1 MATGEFSQ
9 TPWRY
14 RRKVLSNKTFEE
26 EFKMSR
32 NTLFSILSLVIVLSM
47 LAGCGAAPEP
57 EVIIQTVEVE
67 KEVIKEVEKIVTQVV
82 EVEKEV
88 IVEVTP
94 SPEFM
99 EDVTLVYWSDPRFTL
114 VKGKED
120 QTQVVGDYEMLL
132 AEQFMEMH
140 PNVTIEVEAL
150 QWADLSTKV
159 TAAIA
164 AGAPPDILKDYLGR
178 TSGYAWQGLLEPME
192 ELVPT
197 EELADYLPDLIAQ
210 YTIDGH
216 LHGLPLFYWITA
228 MAGNKAIWDAAGA
241 TDLLPLD
248 DGEWTFEEFEAALAA
263 VQKPEEIWPLGLQV
277 ASEQGDYMYLAYPWG
292 MGATLYPPGDYSV
305 SALNS
310 PEGVAGVQKM
320 IDYVN
325 ADYVEPGATTI
336 TSQDMLTMFF
346 SGQSAIKGE
355 SLGIKQS
362 LDKAILEGTLTTEMD
377 LFFTMFPHAEGVK
390 TGAMAA
396 GPTGAVV
403 FKQDDPAKRYWAV
416 QFARFLASP
425 ELQREYAVNARQF
438 PSRKSVGTPLA
449 GDPDYEK
456 MLSWVKEYGLSD
468 MGLAS
473 PNYYEMRVQLYP
485 HLQAAM
491 LGDKTAEEA
500 LADYEAAANEV
511 LSR

>member
-1 MATGEFSQ
+1 MS
-9 TPWRY
+9 
-14 RRKVLSNKTFEE
+14 RKVVFA
-26 EFKMSR
+26 
-32 NTLFSILSLVIVLSM
+32 ILSLMTILAM
-47 LAGCGAAPEP
+47 LAACAPAEP
-57 EVIIQTVEVE
+57 EVVIQTVEVE
-67 KEVIKEVEKIVTQVV
+67 KEVVKEVEKIVTEVVEVEKEVEKIVTEVV

-94 SPEFM
+94 APEFM

-120 QTQVVGDYEMLL
+120 QTQVIGDYEMLL

-164 AGAPPDILKDYLGR
+164 AGAPPDVLKDYLGR

-192 ELVPT
+192 ELVPA
-197 EELADYLPDLIAQ
+197 EELADYLPDLIDQ

-228 MAGNKAIWDAAGA
+228 MSGNKAIWDAAGA

-248 DGEWTFEEFEAALAA
+248 DGEWTFEEFEAALKA
-263 VQKPEEIWPLGLQV
+263 VQKEDELWPLGLQV

-310 PEGVAGVQKM
+310 PEGVAGVQKI
-320 IDYVN
+320 IDWVN
-325 ADYVEPGATTI
+325 AGLIEPGATTI
-336 TSQDMLTMFF
+336 IGDDLNNMFYA
-346 SGQSAIKGE
+346 GQTAIMGN
-355 SLGIKQS
+355 SLAAKTS
-362 LDKAILEGTLTTEMD
+362 LDIAKQDGRVSVEVD

-396 GPTGAVV
+396 GPTGVVV
-403 FKQDDPAKRYWAV
+403 FKQDDPAKRYWAA

-425 ELQREYAVNARQF
+425 DLQREYAINANQF

-449 GDPDYEK
+449 GDPDYER
-456 MLSWVKEYGLSD
+456 LLAWVQEYGLSD

-473 PNYYEMRVQLYP
+473 PNYYEMRVQLFP

-491 LGDKTAEEA
+491 LGEKTAEEA

-511 LSR
+511 LGR

>member
-1 MATGEFSQ
+1 
-9 TPWRY
+9 
-14 RRKVLSNKTFEE
+14 
-26 EFKMSR
+26 
-32 NTLFSILSLVIVLSM
+32 
-47 LAGCGAAPEP
+47 
-57 EVIIQTVEVE
+57 
-67 KEVIKEVEKIVTQVV
+67 
-82 EVEKEV
+82 
-88 IVEVTP
+88 
-94 SPEFM
+94 M
-99 EDVTLVYWSDPRFTL
+99 EDVELVYWSDPRFTL

-178 TSGYAWQGLLEPME
+178 TSGYAWQGLLEPLQDEIPPE
-192 ELVPT
+192 EL
-197 EELADYLPDLIAQ
+197 EDYLPDLIDQ
-210 YTIDGH
+210 YTIDGS

-228 MAGNKAIWDAAGA
+228 MAGNKTKWEEAGA
-241 TDLLPLD
+241 VDLLPLD

-263 VQKPEEIWPLGLQV
+263 VQKPDEVWPLGLQV

-305 SALNS
+305 AALNS
-310 PEGVAGVQKM
+310 PEGVAGVQK
-320 IDYVN
+320 IVDYVN
-325 ADYVEPGATTI
+325 ADYIEPGATTI
-336 TSQDMLTMFF
+336 TGQDLNNMFF
-346 SGQSAIKGE
+346 AGQTAIQGS
-355 SLGIKQS
+355 SLAMKQ
-362 LDKAILEGTLTTEMD
+362 ALEAAETQGTLTTDMD

-390 TGAMAA
+390 TGGMAA
-396 GPTGAVV
+396 GPTGVVV
-403 FKQDDPAKRYWAV
+403 FKQDDPAKKYWAI

-425 ELQREYAVNARQF
+425 DLQREYAVNARQF
-438 PSRKSVGTPLA
+438 PSRVSVGTPLA

-456 MLSWVKEYGLSD
+456 LLAWVQEYGLSD

-473 PNYYEMRVQLYP
+473 PNYYEMRTQLFP

-491 LGDKTAEEA
+491 LGEKTAEEA

-511 LSR
+511 LSK

>member
-1 MATGEFSQ
+1 
-9 TPWRY
+9 
-14 RRKVLSNKTFEE
+14 
-26 EFKMSR
+26 
-32 NTLFSILSLVIVLSM
+32 
-47 LAGCGAAPEP
+47 
-57 EVIIQTVEVE
+57 
-67 KEVIKEVEKIVTQVV
+67 
-82 EVEKEV
+82 
-88 IVEVTP
+88 
-94 SPEFM
+94 
-99 EDVTLVYWSDPRFTL
+99 
-114 VKGKED
+114 
-120 QTQVVGDYEMLL
+120 
-132 AEQFMEMH
+132 MEMH

-197 EELADYLPDLIAQ
+197 EELADYLPDLINQ

-248 DGEWTFEEFEAALAA
+248 DGEWTFEEFEAAINA
-263 VQKPEEIWPLGLQV
+263 VHKEDELWPLGLTV
-277 ASEQGDYMYLAYPWG
+277 ISEQGDYMYLAYPWG
-292 MGATLYPPGDYSV
+292 MGATLYPPGDYSEA
-305 SALNS
+305 ALNS
-310 PEGVAGVQKM
+310 PEGVAGVQK
-320 IDYVN
+320 IVDWVE
-325 ADYVEPGATTI
+325 ADLIQPGATTI
-336 TSQDMLTMFF
+336 S
-346 SGQSAIKGE
+346 SGDVNNMIYAGQVGISGN
-355 SLGIKQS
+355 SLGAKR
-362 LDKAILEGTLTTEMD
+362 ALEIAQQEGRVSTDVD

-390 TGAMAA
+390 TGGMAA

-425 ELQREYAVNARQF
+425 ELQREYAVNANQF
-438 PSRKSVGTPLA
+438 PSRKSVGVPLA
-449 GDPDYEK
+449 GDPDYESL
-456 MLSWVKEYGLSD
+456 LSWVQEFGLSD
-468 MGLAS
+468 VGLAS
-473 PNYYEMRVQLYP
+473 PSYYEMRTQLFP

-500 LADYEAAANEV
+500 LTDYEEAANEV